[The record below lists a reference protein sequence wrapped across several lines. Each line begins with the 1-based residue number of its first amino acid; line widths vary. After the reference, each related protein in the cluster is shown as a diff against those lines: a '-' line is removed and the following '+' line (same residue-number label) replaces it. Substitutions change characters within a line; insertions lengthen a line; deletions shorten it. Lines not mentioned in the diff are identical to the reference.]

1 MVQWLPPEHLGLKTV
16 FFFWSSWP
24 FFFFFFP
31 QSKNMLSLSG
41 TMLHSLL
48 AGNSSTKTKCFL
60 LVIHINKNITY
71 DSKKRIYFCIS
82 SSRLPS
88 ATNKKK
94 NIFFLIWNSSF
105 LKFSTG
111 LLKKLVKQK
120 WHKKLFYIHV
130 FWSWWAGIM
139 NSFSWIFI
147 FFFSLGCKIW
157 EHIRGL
163 SCSCNS
169 QIKECI

>member
-88 ATNKKK
+88 ATNKKEHL
-94 NIFFLIWNSSF
+94 FFNLEQQYPEVFYWLIEETSETKVTQKIVLHTCF
-105 LKFSTG
+105 LKLMSRDHE
-111 LLKKLVKQK
+111 LLFVN
-120 WHKKLFYIHV
+120 FY
-130 FWSWWAGIM
+130 
-139 NSFSWIFI
+139 
-147 FFFSLGCKIW
+147 FFF
-157 EHIRGL
+157 
-163 SCSCNS
+163 
-169 QIKECI
+169 